1 MPRTE
6 LKATRASLPV
16 LLALL
21 ESRAAFASLLAEK
34 SLWGQ
39 DPGPG
44 TEKKL
49 YGLSRGGRP
58 ATGVPPNA
66 RRAVLLLRR
75 TSLDSSTSISVAAF
89 RPRPG
94 LSNPRAAEEEG
105 ADAWKTPA

>member
-34 SLWGQ
+34 SPWGQ
-39 DPGPG
+39 G

-49 YGLSRGGRP
+49 YGLSGGGRP

-75 TSLDSSTSISVAAF
+75 TGLDSSTSISVAAF